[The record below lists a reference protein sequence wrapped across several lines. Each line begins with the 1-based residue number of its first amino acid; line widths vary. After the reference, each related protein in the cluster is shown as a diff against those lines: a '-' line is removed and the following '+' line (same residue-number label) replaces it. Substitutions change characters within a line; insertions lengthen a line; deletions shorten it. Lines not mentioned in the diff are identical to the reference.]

1 MTKILDWK
9 KYTEVARRVVAEG
22 CVLLENKDNV
32 LPLKKG
38 CKVAV
43 FGRIQ
48 HNYYKSGTG
57 SGGMV
62 NVTEV
67 TGITD
72 GLKNSGLVKVD
83 TELEKIY
90 LEWEKENPFEVGIG
104 WGQEPWCQKE
114 MPVQLE
120 LAEECARR
128 NDVALIIIGRTAG
141 EDKDN
146 LETEGSWY
154 LTSLE
159 KEMIKNVSTAF
170 EKTVVVF
177 NTGNIVDMNFVKKY
191 NVKSVLYTWQGGMV
205 GGLGVSDILTG
216 KENPSK
222 PSDAVFC
229 SVHLWM

>member
-67 TGITD
+67 TGITE

-90 LEWEKENPFEVGIG
+90 LEWEKEGFFDTLVFSKDDCAEYGFNV
-104 WGQEPWCQKE
+104 QEAK
-114 MPVQLE
+114 
-120 LAEECARR
+120 
-128 NDVALIIIGRTAG
+128 T
-141 EDKDN
+141 
-146 LETEGSWY
+146 
-154 LTSLE
+154 LE
-159 KEMIKNVSTAF
+159 KHKMTVKTFVICISITMFLTVSFFRSFTLF
-170 EKTVVVF
+170 
-177 NTGNIVDMNFVKKY
+177 I
-191 NVKSVLYTWQGGMV
+191 
-205 GGLGVSDILTG
+205 
-216 KENPSK
+216 
-222 PSDAVFC
+222 
-229 SVHLWM
+229 